1 MAILV
6 ITIVAA
12 CLLAFGVWYARLEY
26 RRPIR
31 PTYWAVV
38 IGVGVTM
45 AGQVAMVVSFYLLD
59 CGVWGVITGVIA
71 PFALTGGPMIVGQE
85 IKERRFVDEANSSGD
100 TGELGKKGDGNT

>member
-26 RRPIR
+26 RRPLR

-38 IGVGVTM
+38 IGVGVTV
-45 AGQVAMVVSFYLLD
+45 AGQVVMAIGFYLLD
-59 CGVWGVITGVIA
+59 CGVWGIVAGIVTPFVLTGV
-71 PFALTGGPMIVGQE
+71 PMAIGQE

-100 TGELGKKGDGNT
+100 TGELGRRKDGNP